1 MMTSLSVNLH
11 ITIDFF
17 FPLNKGVSRRTFKVA
32 ACMMGKVFLYYMN

>member
-17 FPLNKGVSRRTFKVA
+17 FHSIKVSAGGHLKLLLVWWVKCFYIIWT
-32 ACMMGKVFLYYMN
+32 